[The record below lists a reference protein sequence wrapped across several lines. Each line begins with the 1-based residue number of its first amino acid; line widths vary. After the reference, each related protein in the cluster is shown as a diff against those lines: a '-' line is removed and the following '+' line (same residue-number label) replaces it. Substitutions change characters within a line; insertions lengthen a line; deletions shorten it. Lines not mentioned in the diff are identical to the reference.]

1 MPGEPVPPTTIN
13 PLPTTIN
20 PLPATTNPLPATTNP
35 LPATTNP
42 LPATTNP
49 LPISN
54 QSIGLLNNLSSY
66 ASSLTTMVKD
76 STNQRQ
82 KIQSMF
88 DNAKENLKYDPLEV
102 SISEKNLYLYDN
114 GGSSGNGSGEDG
126 YKHTILARF
135 GTTADELKKNSI
147 EKQQQ
152 FMLEVS
158 RVLKQY
164 DVDVL
169 SFEKTKKLLQTRQQ
183 ENKDLKKKINMFDR
197 VIKTNERKVVYE
209 NENTGGLFTYRR
221 VLLFFYYSALVVYI
235 IFGNFI
241 PDKLY
246 LNYSVWAVIVIFSIL
261 PIILNMFIKWIF
273 ILVDIISFWLKEIP
287 HKDVYVDL

>member
-20 PLPATTNPLPATTNP
+20 PLP
-35 LPATTNP
+35 
-42 LPATTNP
+42 
-49 LPISN
+49 ISN
-54 QSIGLLNNLSSY
+54 ESIGLLNNLSSY

-88 DNAKENLKYDPLEV
+88 DNAKENLINDPLEV

>member
-1 MPGEPVPPTTIN
+1 MTGEPSPP
-13 PLPTTIN
+13 
-20 PLPATTNPLPATTNP
+20 
-35 LPATTNP
+35 
-42 LPATTNP
+42 
-49 LPISN
+49 PISTSN
-54 QSIGLLNNLSSY
+54 LISDLSSY
-66 ASSLTTMVKD
+66 ATSLTSIVKD
-76 STNQRQ
+76 NIDYKSIQQ
-82 KIQSMF
+82 DKIQSMF
-88 DNAKENLKYDPLEV
+88 DNAKENLKNDPLEV
-102 SISEKNLYLYDN
+102 SIAEKNLYLYNN

-126 YKHTILARF
+126 YKHIILARF

-152 FMLEVS
+152 FMLELS
-158 RVLKQY
+158 RILKQY

-183 ENKDLKKKINMFDR
+183 ENQDLKKKINMFDR

-246 LNYSVWAVIVIFSIL
+246 LNYSVWAIIVIVSIL

-273 ILVDIISFWLKEIP
+273 ILLDIISFWLKDIP
-287 HKDVYVDL
+287 HKDVYIDL